1 MTGTSML
8 RRALVA
14 LLSMTIGLA
23 LLAGPAAATKPPR
36 TIAALGDSIT
46 RAYNSDGPGCP
57 TGPGLDCPKNSWATG
72 TNPLVN
78 SFSERLDA
86 SFPGALTAYND
97 AVSGARATHLLGQ
110 AETAAAQ
117 DPDLVLI
124 EIGANDA
131 CALPTPTP
139 TATFREQVRAALAVL
154 VEANPKVYI
163 QLMSIPDIN
172 QLREIFTEPPDP
184 NALLRWEK
192 FSVCQGLLANPL
204 STEPADEERRAAFRA
219 QVIAYNDALAEVCAE
234 FKRCRWDDYAV
245 FDSEFTT
252 ADVATVQNTGGI
264 DIPPFNLFPIFGRGN
279 ANSTADY
286 FHPSI
291 AGQARLAEA
300 AWSATFVDWRNRKGG
315 AVAVAAAQPAP

>member
-1 MTGTSML
+1 MAAISML
-8 RRALVA
+8 RRGAAA
-14 LLSMTIGLA
+14 LLALSICLM
-23 LLAGPAAATKPPR
+23 LLAGPAAATKPPQVM
-36 TIAALGDSIT
+36 AALGDSIT

-57 TGPGLDCPKNSWATG
+57 TGPGLDCEKNSWATG
-72 TNPLVN
+72 SNPLVN
-78 SFSERLDA
+78 SFRERLDA
-86 SFPGALTAYND
+86 ASPGSLVAYND
-97 AVSGARATHLLGQ
+97 AVSGARAINLLEQ
-110 AETAAAQ
+110 AQVAASQ

-131 CALPTPTP
+131 CASTPTP
-139 TATFREQVRAALAVL
+139 TATFREQVRSALEAL

-172 QLREIFTEPPDP
+172 QLRTIFTEPPDQ
-184 NALLRWEK
+184 NALTRWQL

-204 STEPADEERRAAFRA
+204 STEPADEARREAFRA
-219 QVIAYNDALAEVCAE
+219 QVIAYNDALADVCAE

-245 FDSEFTT
+245 FNSEFTT
-252 ADVATVQNTGGI
+252 ADVATVLNTGGI
-264 DIPPFNLFPIFGRGN
+264 DIPPFNQVPIFGPGN

-300 AWSATFVDWRNRKGG
+300 AWTTTFVDWIHRKGG
-315 AVAVAAAQPAP
+315 AVLAPALRAR